1 MKRKSVINTSTP
13 NSKTA
18 LLIEAL
24 ATGSAT
30 GIIERQESAGQC
42 SFVNSDTLPVKMGKD
57 EKEILEKC
65 GVKFLGPVE
74 EDELFQFV
82 ELPAGWKKVPTE
94 HSMWSHLVDE
104 KNRHRAS
111 IFYKAA
117 FYDRNAHMS
126 LKRRYTHIFDYA
138 KFENECVGVAQVLDG
153 QTVIHTTEPIPVTPG
168 IPRYEISDKARDLAE
183 AFLDKNFPQWKD
195 CAAYWD

>member
-1 MKRKSVINTSTP
+1 MERKSVVDTRTP
-13 NSKTA
+13 SSKTA
-18 LLIEAL
+18 LFVEAS
-24 ATGSAT
+24 ATGSTT
-30 GIIERQESAGQC
+30 GIIERQEAAGQC
-42 SFVNSDTLPVKMGKD
+42 SFVNSETLPVKMGKG

-65 GVKFLGPVE
+65 GIKFLGPVE
-74 EDELFQFV
+74 GDEIFQFV
-82 ELPAGWKKVPTE
+82 ELPAGWKKVPTS

-126 LKRRYTHIFDYA
+126 LERRYTYIFDYA

-153 QTVIHTTEPIPVTPG
+153 QDVIYTTKPIPVVPG
-168 IPRYEISDKARDLAE
+168 IPRYEISDKARELAE
-183 AFLDKNFPQWKD
+183 AFLDNNFPQWRD